1 MILTPI
7 MGCFTPDCVNGC
19 IKAGMQ
25 GSDDAS
31 SGGSDGAGSDG
42 AANIIRSSSRV
53 KIIKHLIV
61 GTWPLLVRIPLI
73 CVHLI

>member
-42 AANIIRSSSRV
+42 AEDHHQEQQPV